1 MYRAYKAFL
10 VINFILMFGA
20 VCLIVKAIY
29 ANGESKLS
37 ICSETS
43 SGSKEAVEITQ
54 VDCVIE
60 HNAAN
65 NIVTASEL
73 SMQTSQVELAKTEFR
88 EEAMSE
94 AEQRVYDFYC
104 RIPTQIRTQF
114 EASDWKYRIYEDDAL
129 CNLFGYSTEIMGITV
144 WNYHEIIIDRR
155 ESSAGSIV
163 HEIGHWMSRYYNG
176 GVNGTEFTH
185 VFERDWR
192 VLHEEFGG
200 SVKNYDTPDEFVA
213 EAFSLY
219 VLSPAE
225 LQMVAPE
232 TYEFIDSFVNS
243 SY

>member
-10 VINFILMFGA
+10 VINFSLMFGA
-20 VCLIVKAIY
+20 VCLIVKAIN
-29 ANGESKLS
+29 ANGGYEPSTRSEVSS
-37 ICSETS
+37 IAE
-43 SGSKEAVEITQ
+43 EEVEITQ

-65 NIVTASEL
+65 NIVTESEL
-73 SMQTSQVELAKTEFR
+73 SMQTSSMELANAEFH

-104 RIPTQIRTQF
+104 RIPAQIRTQF
-114 EASDWKYRIYEDDAL
+114 EASDWRYRIYEDDAL

-163 HEIGHWMSRYYNG
+163 HELGHWMSRYYNG
-176 GVNGTEFTH
+176 GVNAADLNL
-185 VFERDWR
+185 VFQRDW
-192 VLHEEFGG
+192 VALHGEFGG

-219 VLSPAE
+219 VLSPGE
-225 LQMVAPE
+225 LRMVAPG
-232 TYEFIDSFVNS
+232 TYEFIDSFVYS